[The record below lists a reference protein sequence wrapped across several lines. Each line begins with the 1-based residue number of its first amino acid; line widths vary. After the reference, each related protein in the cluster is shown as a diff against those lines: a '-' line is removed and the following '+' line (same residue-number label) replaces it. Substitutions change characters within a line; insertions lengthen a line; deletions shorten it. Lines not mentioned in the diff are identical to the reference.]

1 MITNTA
7 LPDEG
12 SRYGTGSWLEGE
24 KRVMRRRIGTALMSA
39 VVLVGLAACGSAT
52 KSDGGGGGTG
62 SSKHSG
68 TYKVALSLSYTGN
81 DWQNEAANL
90 VKAAAKTAPYNKKV
104 SLRVDIAGADV
115 TKQIQTLNNEISA
128 GVNAIIVY
136 PISPTALNAT
146 IQKACNKKIV
156 VYAYDSLVTAPC
168 AYNVHIDQYEWGIY
182 SATWLAKELNGKG
195 KIADIS
201 GVPGTTVDSD
211 RQKALKDVLKKY
223 PGITIAG
230 TANGAWAQAQG
241 KTAFASIQSGHP
253 DLDGVYAE
261 AACYSIT
268 QYLIS
273 SGKKSLPC
281 AGEMENGVHI
291 YMLSPEVCKKTGIPS
306 SQCIHLRGS
315 SAGSPVYSGEL
326 ALINAVRILDGEKVA
341 HDIVLPL
348 PKFDTDDLDAAGT
361 KAVGENP
368 AEGALVFPPSK
379 VSNPGFFGDFWNPL
393 VEQGLNAALNG
404 TSDKISTAKTCDQVT
419 DCKAQEKL
427 IFDKNHSGG
436 N

>member
-1 MITNTA
+1 MA
-7 LPDEG
+7 LWTEV
-12 SRYGTGSWLEGE
+12 EQ
-24 KRVMRRRIGTALMSA
+24 RVMRRKIGTTLMSA
-39 VVLVGLAACGSAT
+39 VVVLGLAACGSTAKT
-52 KSDGGGGGTG
+52 GSGGSGGGK
-62 SSKHSG
+62 KHSG
-68 TYKVALSLSYTGN
+68 PWKVALSLSYTGN

-90 VKAAAKTAPYNKKV
+90 VKAEAKTAPYNKSV

-115 TKQIQTLNNEISA
+115 TKQIQTINNEISA
-128 GVNAIIVY
+128 GMNAIIVY

-146 IQKACNKKIV
+146 IAKACAKGIV

-182 SATWLAKELNGKG
+182 SATWLAKELKGKG
-195 KIADIS
+195 QIADIS

-241 KTAFASIQSGHP
+241 KTAFTSIEAGHP
-253 DLDGVYAE
+253 HLDGIYAE

-268 QYLIS
+268 QYLVS

-281 AGEMENGVHI
+281 AGEMENGAHL
-291 YMLSPEVCKKTGIPS
+291 YMLSPEICKKTGVPS

-326 ALINAVRILDGEKVA
+326 ALINSVRILNGEKVA
-341 HDIVLPL
+341 HDTILPL
-348 PKFDTDDLDAAGT
+348 PKFNTDDLDKAGV

-368 AEGALVFPPSK
+368 AKGALVFPPSK

-393 VEQGLNAALNG
+393 VEQGLNGALNG
-404 TSDKISTAKTCDQVT
+404 TANKISTAKPCDQVPN
-419 DCKAQEKL
+419 CKSQDKL
-427 IFDKNHSGG
+427 ILDSNHSGG